1 MSVHRH
7 FILTTSLQIPQ
18 IYRNNVRSK
27 PVSIAAATRNI
38 VLITRQKL
46 KVTELK
52 ELLSKHDLPQTGK
65 KDDLVKRL
73 LEANVAAPGEGE
85 EELVSDPDRHTSKL
99 IPDRPGRRTTSYRE
113 CTCKLDPSRDGHEL
127 IVDYL
132 RSSTTRIYH
141 RTNINASSTSYE
153 ISSRTIRNCI
163 QPKPNTYRV
172 QTKTISPRRRFDS
185 RS

>member
-38 VLITRQKL
+38 VLISRQKL

-73 LEANVAAPGEGE
+73 LEANVAAPGGGE
-85 EELVSDPDRHTSKL
+85 EELVSIPDRHTSKL
-99 IPDRPGRRTTSYRE
+99 IPDRP
-113 CTCKLDPSRDGHEL
+113 
-127 IVDYL
+127 
-132 RSSTTRIYH
+132 
-141 RTNINASSTSYE
+141 
-153 ISSRTIRNCI
+153 
-163 QPKPNTYRV
+163 
-172 QTKTISPRRRFDS
+172 
-185 RS
+185 